1 MDSFRFEGHDI
12 SYLRAGS
19 GEPIVFLHNGGTTH
33 RVWTPQIEYFAA
45 THDVIAPD
53 MLGYGASA
61 KPRVDYTLGLYV
73 RMLSALIEH
82 LDLRAVTLV
91 GNCIGAATALRYA
104 AGAPERVKQVVAI
117 NILTPD
123 TVARGA
129 LGPFVGLA
137 RRSALAAKLLGRLP
151 VPAAIS
157 GRVFQRTHFADPAR
171 VDPAILADLRGRYRD
186 RAQNRVLMSLAA
198 NMRSFTA
205 ADPVADVNAD
215 VNADADTDAD
225 TDTDTNAKA
234 KAKANAKVPVL
245 TVWAASNRI
254 LPLSAGRRLGPASQ
268 PTAIVPGG
276 HLAMLEQPEAV
287 IAAIESMLADAQGP
301 KSRPC
306 SALTF
311 DT

>member
-1 MDSFRFEGHDI
+1 MDSFRFEGHDVG
-12 SYLRAGS
+12 YLRAGS

-33 RVWTPQIEYFAA
+33 RIWTPQIEHFAA

-53 MLGYGASA
+53 MLGYGASD
-61 KPRVDYTLGLYV
+61 KPRVDYTLDLYT
-73 RMLSALIEH
+73 RMLAALIEH

-91 GNCIGAATALRYA
+91 GNCVGAATALRYA
-104 AGAPERVKQVVAI
+104 AGEPGPGRVKQVIAI

-137 RRSALAAKLLGRLP
+137 RRSALAAKSLGRLP

-157 GRVFQRTHFADPAR
+157 SRVFQRTHFVDPAR
-171 VDPAILADLRGRYRD
+171 VDRSILADLRGRYRD

-205 ADPVADVNAD
+205 ADPVADV
-215 VNADADTDAD
+215 
-225 TDTDTNAKA
+225 
-234 KAKANAKVPVL
+234 KVPVL

-268 PTAIVPGG
+268 PSIIVPGG

-287 IAAIESMLADAQGP
+287 IAAIESTFADAQGSE
-301 KSRPC
+301 K
-306 SALTF
+306 
-311 DT
+311 

>member
-33 RVWTPQIEYFAA
+33 RVWTPQFEYFAA

-129 LGPFVGLA
+129 LGPFIGLA

-157 GRVFQRTHFADPAR
+157 GRVFQRTHFVDPAR

-215 VNADADTDAD
+215 ADA
-225 TDTDTNAKA
+225 
-234 KAKANAKVPVL
+234 KVQVL
-245 TVWAASNRI
+245 TVWAASNHI

-268 PTAIVPGG
+268 PTTIVPGG

-287 IAAIESMLADAQGP
+287 IAAIESMFVDARGSQ
-301 KSRPC
+301 
-306 SALTF
+306 
-311 DT
+311 D